1 MQANFLFPFLYIANI
16 LASFHSSGIL
26 DVFIDVSNIFCNG
39 RQIFSDN
46 SVSNLAP
53 ISSGPGDLLILSS
66 FNVSNIMFSVTFSS
80 SIANL
85 MFTLGVLI
93 QFFFYQSR
101 LLLDTPVSV
110 SLSGCKTVQIIF
122 WLRLRFEASL
132 DCGVQSDT
140 RAVIG

>member
-1 MQANFLFPFLYIANI
+1 MQANFLFPFLYIADI

-39 RQIFSDN
+39 RHIFSDN

-66 FNVSNIMFSVTFSS
+66 FNVMFSVTFSS

-85 MFTLGVLI
+85 MFTLGVVGI
-93 QFFFYQSR
+93 
-101 LLLDTPVSV
+101 DPVCSV
-110 SLSGCKTVQIIF
+110 VNTLEK
-122 WLRLRFEASL
+122 
-132 DCGVQSDT
+132 
-140 RAVIG
+140 